1 MPHAS
6 KSERRPAAAAGRVG
20 AAEQSGAAAGQE
32 AAHAHAGAFA
42 SERASAAR
50 LSCSP
55 PLLPLQPPTIMCLM
69 PACPRVPQAEAT
81 SQRAQHVISAV
92 RQQLAEAES
101 QLASDLACPPA
112 EHQQRAPGL
121 LDLPPEVC
129 CNIAEQLER
138 RDRQAGQ
145 PGMRA
150 CSRAGPAAGDNS
162 VAACCP
168 SSAAGS
174 AWRPPAV
181 PFGGPLCAGSA
192 TTSLCCGPTSAGRR
206 STSPGCAEFKVSW
219 HGARGRAADALGQTA
234 APAPASGPPALTV
247 LPLAPLAPLLCSA
260 GGPGCARQR
269 AHHELSGAGRR
280 APRGARHVGA
290 RGWRARLARA

>member
-1 MPHAS
+1 
-6 KSERRPAAAAGRVG
+6 
-20 AAEQSGAAAGQE
+20 
-32 AAHAHAGAFA
+32 
-42 SERASAAR
+42 
-50 LSCSP
+50 
-55 PLLPLQPPTIMCLM
+55 MCLM

-129 CNIAEQLER
+129 CSILEQLER

-168 SSAAGS
+168 SSAVGS

-206 STSPGCAEFKVSW
+206 STSPGCAECKVSW
-219 HGARGRAADALGQTA
+219 HGARGRAADALGRPA
-234 APAPASGPPALTV
+234 APAPASGPPALTT
-247 LPLAPLAPLLCSA
+247 LPLAPLAPCCAARVDLAVRDNVLTMSSLA
-260 GGPGCARQR
+260 LGGARLVALDMSVHGVGELDWPGPDTPRREFERLPAELPGLT
-269 AHHELSGAGRR
+269 ELSKLSLLANRFESGWELPAAAAARPARMRPGAG
-280 APRGARHVGA
+280 PS
-290 RGWRARLARA
+290 